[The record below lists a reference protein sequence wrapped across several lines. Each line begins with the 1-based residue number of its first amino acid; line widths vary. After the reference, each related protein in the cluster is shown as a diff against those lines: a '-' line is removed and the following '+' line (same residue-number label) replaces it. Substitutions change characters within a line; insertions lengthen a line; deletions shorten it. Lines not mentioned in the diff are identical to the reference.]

1 MLLRTGLDSVTLCTK
16 SIEIGTCRVHILIG
30 LICPLEFGNTS
41 RNLENYIYI
50 YIYIFSPLEKW
61 LFLFVK
67 LQDPNLERS

>member
-30 LICPLEFGNTS
+30 LIRPLEFGNTS

-50 YIYIFSPLEKW
+50 FFPLEKW